1 MGDSL
6 RNARLVAL
14 AALAVLL
21 FNYPLSAL
29 FDGSTRV
36 LGVPLLLAYL
46 FTAWVVVIAVLAW
59 AARDA
64 K

>member
-1 MGDSL
+1 VGDSL

-29 FDGSTRV
+29 FDGSTCV